1 MSRLY
6 LKWGPEIMWT
16 ILSNFNSS
24 ETSDTNK
31 PFPRPFAVWLF
42 KRKQPHPFSCVCLLR
57 DNWMAR
63 HRSRPPAHWVSRIDL
78 IHHITA
84 LENQRQVEARKQ
96 TLLLIGDFRR
106 TLHQCVYAFFAGDLN
121 SEWTEKTSGAPQ
133 GTKVVSSLFL
143 AVVNYVLV
151 EFDKSFK
158 YASDLSTLLK
168 VLVDKP

>member
-1 MSRLY
+1 
-6 LKWGPEIMWT
+6 
-16 ILSNFNSS
+16 
-24 ETSDTNK
+24 
-31 PFPRPFAVWLF
+31 
-42 KRKQPHPFSCVCLLR
+42 
-57 DNWMAR
+57 
-63 HRSRPPAHWVSRIDL
+63 VSRIDL